1 MDITNTPT
9 PGALTKE
16 DTIEELNDVT
26 RLMIDSYKG
35 YREAADESDDSWALK
50 SEFNQRAEAR
60 SKHIASIQGYVRQ
73 LGGEPSTHGTMRGA
87 VHRGWM
93 NFANTFRD
101 DEKGAVESVENGESF
116 LAHRIEDCIED
127 GQLDTTGTQL
137 LKTAYADVCS
147 SAKFFDRLDDRLDG

>member
-9 PGALTKE
+9 PLALTKE

-26 RLMIDSYKG
+26 RLMIDSFKG
-35 YREAADESDDSWALK
+35 YKEAADEADDSWALK
-50 SEFNQRAEAR
+50 ADFDQRAMTR
-60 SKHIASIQGYVRQ
+60 SRHIAAIQNYVRE

-93 NFANTFRD
+93 NFANVFRD
-101 DEKGAVESVENGESF
+101 DEKGAIESVENGESF

-127 GQLDTTGTQL
+127 GQLDAVGTQL
-137 LKTAYADVCS
+137 LKQAHSDVCS
-147 SAKFFDRLDDRLDG
+147 AARHFDRLDG

>member
-9 PGALTKE
+9 PLALTKE

-26 RLMIDSYKG
+26 RLMIDSFKG
-35 YREAADESDDSWALK
+35 YKEAADEADDSWALK
-50 SEFNQRAEAR
+50 ADFDRRASVR
-60 SKHIASIQGYVRQ
+60 SQHISAIQSYVRE

-93 NFANTFRD
+93 NFANVFRD
-101 DEKGAVESVENGESF
+101 DEKGAIDSVENGESF

-127 GQLDTTGTQL
+127 GQLDAKGTQL
-137 LKTAYADVCS
+137 LKQAHKDVCS
-147 SAKFFDRLDDRLDG
+147 AARHFDRLDD

>member
-9 PGALTKE
+9 PLALTKE

-26 RLMIDSYKG
+26 RLMIDSFKG
-35 YREAADESDDSWALK
+35 YKDAADEADDSWALK
-50 SEFNQRAEAR
+50 ADFDQRATVR
-60 SKHIASIQGYVRQ
+60 SRHIAAIQNYVRE

-93 NFANTFRD
+93 NFANVFRD
-101 DEKGAVESVENGESF
+101 DEKGAIESVENGETF

-127 GQLDTTGTQL
+127 GQLDAVGTQL
-137 LKTAYADVCS
+137 LKQAHQDVCS
-147 SAKFFDRLDDRLDG
+147 SARHFDRLDG